1 VVVSGAGIGLLN
13 KFLEGTFF
21 GTVWAKILVL
31 ALVMTF
37 IQFKP
42 SGIFAPKGRLADE

>member
-1 VVVSGAGIGLLN
+1 LG
-13 KFLEGTFF
+13 F
-21 GTVWAKILVL
+21 
-31 ALVMTF
+31 VMTF